1 MMLSFAKP
9 EFYLKEIVEFECTV
23 CFPVVVKPLQLNNQ
37 RLRQSSENKR
47 QIIKKNLSNTV

>member
-1 MMLSFAKP
+1 MLLSFAKP